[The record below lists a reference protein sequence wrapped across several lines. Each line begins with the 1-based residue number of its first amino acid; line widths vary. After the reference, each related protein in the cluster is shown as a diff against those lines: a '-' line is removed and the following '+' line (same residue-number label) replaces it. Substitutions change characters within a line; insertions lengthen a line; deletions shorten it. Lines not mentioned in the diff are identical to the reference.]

1 MTPSAAYSL
10 LYIASDDKNTFI
22 SEPDDNNTGIPE
34 LLKDLSIDV
43 LNAMGLVEISDE
55 SDPLL
60 VEVTEELYEFAGF
73 INDTKKTEL
82 IKQSYRWENIIMA
95 LISLYGVAD
104 LEILHK
110 FLCTY
115 LKEEIEYE
123 ILEKKVFL
131 PMAYWGDM
139 DVLTGNNKKIATLFS
154 ENETELILSE
164 RNNYDVDG
172 YKTYGIKELSIMIT
186 DGIIGF
192 TSIRDLAEYLMFDKQ
207 IDPSKTALFISEL
220 STACLQGV
228 SRDNILEMCEE
239 NLDEYSLKLTKKIK
253 SLILNVIEQHPCSVL
268 MGYSWDEYNKK
279 DIVIDNQI
287 SFFDDLGDSPF

>member
-1 MTPSAAYSL
+1 
-10 LYIASDDKNTFI
+10 
-22 SEPDDNNTGIPE
+22 
-34 LLKDLSIDV
+34 
-43 LNAMGLVEISDE
+43 
-55 SDPLL
+55 
-60 VEVTEELYEFAGF
+60 
-73 INDTKKTEL
+73 
-82 IKQSYRWENIIMA
+82 
-95 LISLYGVAD
+95 
-104 LEILHK
+104 
-110 FLCTY
+110 
-115 LKEEIEYE
+115 
-123 ILEKKVFL
+123 
-131 PMAYWGDM
+131 M

-186 DGIIGF
+186 DGIIGL
-192 TSIRDLAEYLMFDKQ
+192 TSISDLAEYLMFDKQ
-207 IDPSKTALFISEL
+207 IDPNETALFISEL